1 MKNIKIAIGAS
12 VLLLA
17 LVFNFTL
24 VSKASTYTSS
34 LLSSNNET
42 EEFNERGSGL
52 ETPVVGDNAI
62 KVALLLDTSNSMDGL
77 IDQAKSQLWKIVG
90 ELARMKKGDE
100 TPSLQIAL
108 YDYGND
114 NLSIR
119 NGYIRQI
126 SNFTSDMDL
135 ISEKLFA
142 MTTNGGSEYC
152 GHVIQTSLRQLE
164 WGKKNNDLKV
174 IYIAGNESFGQ
185 GNVPFSDA
193 IRDALE
199 KGIVVNTIFCGPHR
213 EGVNLQWQHGALL
226 GKGEYMSIDQDKA
239 TVYIKTPY
247 DQQIGDLNLQL
258 NNTYIHY
265 GQKGKRFKENQVMQD
280 SNAGAYSQAN
290 VADRAVFKSSA
301 SYSNAEWDVVDAYKK
316 DKNIIKEKKK
326 ELPAEFQELNAEE
339 VEEKII
345 EITKERETIQL
356 RIRELDKERRAFIE
370 EEKAKNIGNN
380 AGGTLEESM
389 LKSLRKTAKE
399 KGFGVE

>member
-1 MKNIKIAIGAS
+1 MKNIKIVIGAS

-34 LLSSNNET
+34 LLASNNEK
-42 EEFNERGSGL
+42 EEINERGSGL
-52 ETPVVGDNAI
+52 ETPVGGDNAI

-90 ELARMKKGDE
+90 ELARMKKGNE

-108 YDYGND
+108 YEYGND

-126 SNFTSDMDL
+126 SSFTSDMDL

-152 GHVIQTSLRQLE
+152 GHVIQTSLKQLE

-174 IYIAGNESFGQ
+174 IYIAGNESFAQ
-185 GNVPFSDA
+185 GNVPFLGA
-193 IRDALE
+193 IGNAVE
-199 KGIVVNTIFCGPHR
+199 KGIVVNTIFCGPH
-213 EGVNLQWQHGALL
+213 EQGVNLRWQAAALQ

-247 DQQIGDLNLQL
+247 DKKIGDLNLQL

-265 GQKGKRFKENQVMQD
+265 GQQGRRFKENQVMQD

-290 VADRAVFKSSA
+290 VADRAVFKSSE
-301 SYSNAEWDVVDAYKK
+301 SYSNANWDVVDAYKK

-326 ELPAEFQELNAEE
+326 ELPAEFQELSEEE

-345 EITKERETIQL
+345 EVTKERETIQL
-356 RIRELDKERRAFIE
+356 KIRELDKERRAFIE
-370 EEKAKNIGNN
+370 NEKAKNIGNN

>member
-24 VSKASTYTSS
+24 VSKASTFTSS
-34 LLSSNNET
+34 LLGGSNEV
-42 EEFNERGSGL
+42 EEFNGRGVQSEPL
-52 ETPVVGDNAI
+52 TTGDNAI

-100 TPSLQIAL
+100 TPALQIAL
-108 YDYGND
+108 YEYGND
-114 NLSIR
+114 NLSVS

-126 SNFTSDMDL
+126 NGFTSDMDL

-142 MTTNGGSEYC
+142 MSTNGGSEYC
-152 GHVIQTSLRQLE
+152 GQVIQTSLKQLE
-164 WGKKNNDLKV
+164 WGKKNNDLKI
-174 IYIAGNESFGQ
+174 IYIAGNESFAQ
-185 GNVPFSDA
+185 GNVPFVGAIGDA
-193 IRDALE
+193 VE
-199 KGIVVNTIFCGPHR
+199 KGIVVNTVFCGPYQ
-213 EGVNLQWQHGALL
+213 EGVNLQWKSGALK

-247 DQQIGDLNLQL
+247 DKQIGDLNMQL

-265 GQKGKRFKENQVMQD
+265 GQQGQRFKENQITQD
-280 SNAGAYSQAN
+280 NNAGQYSQAN
-290 VADRAVFKSSA
+290 VADRAVFKSST

-316 DKNIIKEKKK
+316 DKSILKKKK
-326 ELPAEFQELNAEE
+326 EELPEEYQELEE
-339 VEEKII
+339 EELETKII
-345 EITKERETIQL
+345 EITQERETIQL
-356 RIRELDKERRAFIE
+356 KIKELDKERRTFIE
-370 EEKAKNIGNN
+370 NEKAKNIGDN

-389 LKSLRKTAKE
+389 LNSLRKTAEE
-399 KGFGVE
+399 KGFSN